1 MSMWTNLHRITSYPT
16 CAFYL
21 LIQKERRVSV
31 IFLTDMTG
39 AVAMSSYAL
48 PGLHF
53 EPTPADLQASS
64 TAYVIHN
71 LSHMIC
77 CETRRTLN

>member
-1 MSMWTNLHRITSYPT
+1 M
-16 CAFYL
+16 YL

-31 IFLTDMTG
+31 NSLMDMTG

-53 EPTPADLQASS
+53 EPTLADLQASS
-64 TAYVIHN
+64 TAYVTHD
-71 LSHMIC
+71 LSHMIYH
-77 CETRRTLN
+77 ETRRTFY